1 MLKDKKILAGGAVLF
16 VAAFWFYIK
25 PNYMDA
31 KPIPVFTKEQIEASA
46 RPTVMLGRTVT
57 AAGGHGGASSSNAPD
72 GLVLNLQSSATGSRY
87 VKVIMALE
95 FTIPEK
101 PWIDV
106 TGDAL
111 TNKNVEFTHHL
122 EHEMPK
128 ILDAVASVF
137 ASTTAEEVGTVDG
150 REELKRALIE
160 AINEHLHEDKVE
172 KIYFETLIIQ

>member
-16 VAAFWFYIK
+16 LAAFWFYIK

-46 RPTVMLGRTVT
+46 RPTVMIGRTVV
-57 AAGGHGGASSSNAPD
+57 AAGGHGAAPSNAPE
-72 GLVLNLQSSATGSRY
+72 GLVLNLKGSATGPRY

-95 FTIPEK
+95 FSIPEK
-101 PWIDV
+101 PWIGV

-111 TNKNVEFTHHL
+111 TAKNVEFTHHL

-128 ILDAVASVF
+128 ILDAIATVF
-137 ASTTAEEVGTVDG
+137 ASNTAEQIATAEG
-150 REELKRALIE
+150 REELKNALIE
-160 AINEHLHEDKVE
+160 AINEHVHEEHVE